1 MKSLRSVFLALM
13 LVLGL
18 SSAASAQDIVVAN
31 ATGFTIQQLGLID
44 SSASGD
50 AQDLL
55 GNDTLANGEALQISI
70 SGSSKGW
77 ELIATDGQGGQV
89 NWQNLDLT
97 GVSKITLHANGTSSN
112 TPSAFNRT
120 HTFLRKTMR
129 PASLHRMVFY
139 VLPPGDCPDGG
150 GNQPV
155 PWCRMGSVRAGMDV
169 SREKSVSGWLCRPIT
184 MACRLTAAGPDIRQ
198 CPAGILRQMPAGH
211 RA

>member
-70 SGSSKGW
+70 SGSPKGW
-77 ELIATDGQGGQV
+77 ELIATDGQGGTGKLAESRPYRREQDHPPRKRYRRPPV
-89 NWQNLDLT
+89 TLPLRPTELIRFLEKPCGPRHCTAWFFMYSRPETALT
-97 GVSKITLHANGTSSN
+97 AGKISRCHGAGWSPYGREWTYPVKSQ
-112 TPSAFNRT
+112 F
-120 HTFLRKTMR
+120 
-129 PASLHRMVFY
+129 
-139 VLPPGDCPDGG
+139 PDGF
-150 GNQPV
+150 
-155 PWCRMGSVRAGMDV
+155 AG
-169 SREKSVSGWLCRPIT
+169 
-184 MACRLTAAGPDIRQ
+184 Q
-198 CPAGILRQMPAGH
+198 
-211 RA
+211 

>member
-44 SSASGD
+44 SSAS
-50 AQDLL
+50 QDLL

-70 SGSSKGW
+70 SGSPKGW

-97 GVSKITLHANGTSSN
+97 GVSKITLHANGT
-112 TPSAFNRT
+112 AD
-120 HTFLRKTMR
+120 L
-129 PASLHRMVFY
+129 
-139 VLPPGDCPDGG
+139 
-150 GNQPV
+150 Q
-155 PWCRMGSVRAGMDV
+155 
-169 SREKSVSGWLCRPIT
+169 
-184 MACRLTAAGPDIRQ
+184 
-198 CPAGILRQMPAGH
+198 
-211 RA
+211 

>member
-70 SGSSKGW
+70 SGSPKGW

-97 GVSKITLHANGTSSN
+97 GVSKITLHANGTRRPPV
-112 TPSAFNRT
+112 TLPLRPT
-120 HTFLRKTMR
+120 ELIRFLEKPCGPRHCTAWFFMYSR
-129 PASLHRMVFY
+129 PETALTAGKISRCHGAGWSPYGREWTYPVKSQF
-139 VLPPGDCPDGG
+139 PDGF
-150 GNQPV
+150 
-155 PWCRMGSVRAGMDV
+155 AG
-169 SREKSVSGWLCRPIT
+169 
-184 MACRLTAAGPDIRQ
+184 Q
-198 CPAGILRQMPAGH
+198 
-211 RA
+211 

>member
-1 MKSLRSVFLALM
+1 MKYLRSVFLALM

-70 SGSSKGW
+70 SGSPKGW

-97 GVSKITLHANGTSSN
+97 GVSKITLHANGT
-112 TPSAFNRT
+112 AD
-120 HTFLRKTMR
+120 L
-129 PASLHRMVFY
+129 
-139 VLPPGDCPDGG
+139 
-150 GNQPV
+150 Q
-155 PWCRMGSVRAGMDV
+155 
-169 SREKSVSGWLCRPIT
+169 
-184 MACRLTAAGPDIRQ
+184 
-198 CPAGILRQMPAGH
+198 
-211 RA
+211 

>member
-70 SGSSKGW
+70 SGSPKGW
-77 ELIATDGQGGQV
+77 ELIGQGGQV

-97 GVSKITLHANGTSSN
+97 GVSKITLHANGT
-112 TPSAFNRT
+112 AD
-120 HTFLRKTMR
+120 L
-129 PASLHRMVFY
+129 
-139 VLPPGDCPDGG
+139 
-150 GNQPV
+150 Q
-155 PWCRMGSVRAGMDV
+155 
-169 SREKSVSGWLCRPIT
+169 
-184 MACRLTAAGPDIRQ
+184 
-198 CPAGILRQMPAGH
+198 
-211 RA
+211 